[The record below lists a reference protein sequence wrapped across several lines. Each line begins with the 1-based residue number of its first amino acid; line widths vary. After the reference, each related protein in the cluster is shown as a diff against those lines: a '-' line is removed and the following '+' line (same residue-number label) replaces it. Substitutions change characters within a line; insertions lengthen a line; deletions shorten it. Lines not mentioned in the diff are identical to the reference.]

1 MCSVVE
7 NVRSIETVL
16 NQILDIVP
24 ENFSKKP
31 ELRVRLN
38 YVIDD
43 SKYRSPELMCI
54 AWQDAT
60 LVLRDILIPEAL
72 ASKTWNW
79 ADDVFELFSDGKW
92 SKAVNKEKSMAC

>member
-1 MCSVVE
+1 MCNVVE
-7 NVRSIETVL
+7 NVRDIEAVL
-16 NQILDIVP
+16 NQILDMIP
-24 ENFSKKP
+24 ESYSKKP

-60 LVLRDILIPEAL
+60 LVLRDILMPEAL
-72 ASKTWNW
+72 KSKSWGW
-79 ADDVFELFSDGKW
+79 ADDIFELFSEGRW
-92 SKAVNKEKSMAC
+92 SQGTNKQKVF

>member
-72 ASKTWNW
+72 SSKTWCW
-79 ADDVFELFSDGKW
+79 ADDVFELFSEGKW
-92 SKAVNKEKSMAC
+92 GSSVNKEKIIVS